1 MIKIEEN
8 SKVKLD
14 DFLMYWGFN
23 LFIFGLLGIVQLG
36 LMDGLIGFIPVG
48 LLLLIIGI
56 LILCFI
62 AIINKKNISNS
73 AK

>member
-1 MIKIEEN
+1 MEEN
-8 SKVKLD
+8 SKLKLD
-14 DFLMYWGFN
+14 DFLMFWGFI

-48 LLLLIIGI
+48 LILLIIGT

-62 AIINKKNISNS
+62 AIIDNRNKSLE
-73 AK
+73 